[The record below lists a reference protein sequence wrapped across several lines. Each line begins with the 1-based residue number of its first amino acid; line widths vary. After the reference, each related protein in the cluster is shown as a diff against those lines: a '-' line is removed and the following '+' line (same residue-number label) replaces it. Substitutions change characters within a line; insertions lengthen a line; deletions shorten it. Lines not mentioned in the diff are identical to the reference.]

1 VFTFFPRAAVFCC
14 EGTAGNLDD
23 LGFGAVVLIPGDN
36 SCIYHALDYDGA
48 NIGANAFRQ
57 STADF
62 FSDQPEYVIENMP
75 LEDRVRW
82 DSNKTPVAYKADR
95 I

>member
-1 VFTFFPRAAVFCC
+1 
-14 EGTAGNLDD
+14 
-23 LGFGAVVLIPGDN
+23 VLIPGDN

-62 FSDQPEYVIENMP
+62 FSEQPEYAIEKHAARRP
-75 LEDRVRW
+75 GKVGLE
-82 DSNKTPVAYKADR
+82 
-95 I
+95 